1 MRKISISG
9 AQFLRFLAK
18 RGIPASFFAF
28 KTGCHLKQ
36 IYALKG
42 QKKVPQKYLEL
53 LRRHFNLEPAMAC

>member
-18 RGIPASFFAF
+18 RGIPASSFAY
-28 KTGCHLKQ
+28 KTGCQLKQ

-42 QKKVPQKYLEL
+42 QKRVPEMYLEL
-53 LRRHFNLEPAMAC
+53 LRRHFNLEPALAG